1 MCDRM
6 ESTQLPLASPMTKAA
21 RPPAAPRP
29 ILWWVGTFG
38 GAFLACVLLFA
49 AWSKA
54 IDPAAFV
61 DQIHNL
67 GLDFAIPAQA
77 VALIALALEAGLGLA
92 LLLGVRRKWVLIP
105 ATLLVAFF
113 LSLTGRAW
121 WLVLHG
127 QGNAAESCG
136 CFGNQVQR
144 TPGQAF
150 WQDLALLV
158 PALLLAWVGRER
170 RAPLFP
176 PVRTAVAVIGAL
188 AIVILAWKAP
198 ELPLDDLATRLRPGL
213 QVGGICTGEGA
224 QKVCIDSLIP
234 ELRQGEHV
242 VILGKLDD
250 DSLTHSVDALNAY
263 SSDAAS
269 AAPGAG
275 KPTLWLLT
283 AATAEQQRAFFW
295 KWGPTFQIREAP
307 PELLRPLY
315 RRLPRSFEVR
325 DGRVTHTFG
334 GLPPF
339 VQAAERSNPQDTST
353 RSSK

>member
-1 MCDRM
+1 M
-6 ESTQLPLASPMTKAA
+6 ESSTQLPLT
-21 RPPAAPRP
+21 RPSTDVAQPPQPPRP
-29 ILWWVGTFG
+29 VLWWVGTFG

-61 DQIHNL
+61 EQIHNL
-67 GLDFAIPAQA
+67 GLDFALPAQA
-77 VALIALALEAGLGLA
+77 IALIALALEAGLGLA

-113 LSLTGRAW
+113 LSLTGRTW

-127 QGNAAESCG
+127 QASAAESCG

-144 TPGQAF
+144 TPGEAF

-158 PALLLAWVGRER
+158 PALLLAWLGRER
-170 RAPLFP
+170 RSPLFP
-176 PVRTAVAVIGAL
+176 PVRTAVAVVGAL
-188 AIVILAWKAP
+188 AVVILAWKAP

-224 QKVCIDSLIP
+224 TRVCLDSLIP

-242 VILGKLDD
+242 VVLAKLDD
-250 DSLTHSVDALNAY
+250 AALTRSVDALNSY
-263 SSDAAS
+263 SG
-269 AAPGAG
+269 GAG
-275 KPTLWLLT
+275 GVSRRTLWVLT

-295 KWGPTFQIREAP
+295 KWAPTFQIREAP

-315 RRLPRSFEVR
+315 RRLPRAFEVK
-325 DGRVTHTFG
+325 DGRVTRTFG
-334 GLPPF
+334 GLPPLTP
-339 VQAAERSNPQDTST
+339 AAERSNP
-353 RSSK
+353 

>member
-1 MCDRM
+1 
-6 ESTQLPLASPMTKAA
+6 
-21 RPPAAPRP
+21 
-29 ILWWVGTFG
+29 VGTFG

-49 AWSKA
+49 AWAKA

-61 DQIHNL
+61 DQIHHL
-67 GLDFAIPAQA
+67 GLDIALPAQA

-113 LSLTGRAW
+113 LSITGRTW
-121 WLVLHG
+121 WLAAHG
-127 QGNAAESCG
+127 QADAAESCG

-144 TPGQAF
+144 TPGEAF

-158 PALLLAWVGRER
+158 PALALAWIGRER
-170 RAPLFP
+170 RMPLFP
-176 PVRTAVAVIGAL
+176 PARTAVAVAGAL
-188 AIVILAWKAP
+188 AVVILAWKAP

-224 QKVCIDSLIP
+224 QKVCLDSLIP

-242 VILGKLDD
+242 VVLAQLDD
-250 DSLTHSVDALNAY
+250 AGLTRSVDALNAY
-263 SSDAAS
+263 
-269 AAPGAG
+269 AG
-275 KPTLWLLT
+275 GTGSGSTGSGSGHPALWLLT

-315 RRLPRSFEVR
+315 RRLPRAFEVR
-325 DGRVTHTFG
+325 DGRVTRTYA

-339 VQAAERSNPQDTST
+339 AQAAARPNLQDTST

>member
-1 MCDRM
+1 M
-6 ESTQLPLASPMTKAA
+6 ESSTQLPLARPMTDAA
-21 RPPAAPRP
+21 GSPRPPRP

-61 DQIHNL
+61 EQIHHL
-67 GLDFAIPAQA
+67 GLDFALPAESL
-77 VALIALALEAGLGLA
+77 ALIALALEAGLGLA

-113 LSLTGRAW
+113 LSLTGRTW
-121 WLVLHG
+121 WMVLHG
-127 QGNAAESCG
+127 QADAAESCG

-158 PALLLAWVGRER
+158 PALLLAWMGRER
-170 RAPLFP
+170 RSPLFP
-176 PVRTAVAVIGAL
+176 PVRTAVAVIGA
-188 AIVILAWKAP
+188 AAVVILAWKAP

-224 QKVCIDSLIP
+224 QRVCLDSLIP
-234 ELRQGEHV
+234 ELRQGENV
-242 VILGKLDD
+242 VVLAKLDD
-250 DSLTHSVDALNAY
+250 AVFTRSVDALNAY
-263 SSDAAS
+263 SS
-269 AAPGAG
+269 GAG
-275 KPTLWLLT
+275 QPALWLLT

-295 KWGPTFQIREAP
+295 KWAPTFQIREAP

-315 RRLPRSFEVR
+315 RRLPRSFAVK
-325 DGRVTHTFG
+325 DGRVTRTFA
-334 GLPPF
+334 GLPPL
-339 VQAAERSNPQDTST
+339 VSAAARPNSQDTST

>member
-1 MCDRM
+1 M
-6 ESTQLPLASPMTKAA
+6 ESTPLPLARPLTGAA
-21 RPPAAPRP
+21 PPPQPPRP

-38 GAFLACVLLFA
+38 GAFLAAVLLFA
-49 AWSKA
+49 AWAKA
-54 IDPAAFV
+54 IDPSAFV
-61 DQIHNL
+61 EQIHNL
-67 GLDFAIPAQA
+67 GLDFALPAQA

-113 LSLTGRAW
+113 LSLTGRSW

-127 QGNAAESCG
+127 QANAAESCG

-158 PALLLAWVGRER
+158 PALLLAWMGRER
-170 RAPLFP
+170 RSPLFP
-176 PVRTAVAVIGAL
+176 PIRTAVAGIGAL
-188 AIVILAWKAP
+188 AVVILAWKAP
-198 ELPLDDLATRLRPGL
+198 ELPLLDDLATRLRPGL

-224 QKVCIDSLIP
+224 QKVCLDGLIP
-234 ELRQGEHV
+234 ELRQGEHLV
-242 VILGKLDD
+242 VLAKLDD
-250 DSLTHSVDALNAY
+250 PAFTRSVDALNAY
-263 SSDAAS
+263 SS
-269 AAPGAG
+269 GAG
-275 KPTLWLLT
+275 HPTLWLLT

-295 KWGPTFQIREAP
+295 KWGPAFQIREAP

-315 RRLPRSFEVR
+315 RRLPRAFEVK
-325 DGRVTHTFG
+325 DGRVTRTFG
-334 GLPPF
+334 GLPPLAP
-339 VQAAERSNPQDTST
+339 AAERPNSQDTST

>member
-1 MCDRM
+1 M
-6 ESTQLPLASPMTKAA
+6 ESTPLPLARPLTDAA
-21 RPPAAPRP
+21 QQPQPPRP
-29 ILWWVGTFG
+29 ILWWLGTFG

-49 AWSKA
+49 AWAKA

-61 DQIHNL
+61 EQIHNL
-67 GLDFAIPAQA
+67 GLDFALPAQG

-105 ATLLVAFF
+105 ASLLVAFF
-113 LSLTGRAW
+113 LSLTGRTW

-127 QGNAAESCG
+127 QASAAESCG

-144 TPGQAF
+144 SPGEAF

-170 RAPLFP
+170 RTPLFP
-176 PVRTAVAVIGAL
+176 PVRTAVAVVGAL
-188 AIVILAWKAP
+188 AVVILAWKAP
-198 ELPLDDLATRLRPGL
+198 ELPLLDDLATRLRPGL

-224 QKVCIDSLIP
+224 QKVCLDSLIP
-234 ELRQGEHV
+234 ELRQGEHLV
-242 VILGKLDD
+242 VLAKLDD
-250 DSLTHSVDALNAY
+250 PAFTRSVDALNSY
-263 SSDAAS
+263 SSGAS
-269 AAPGAG
+269 GAG
-275 KPTLWLLT
+275 RPALWLLT

-315 RRLPRSFEVR
+315 RRLPRSFEVK
-325 DGRVTHTFG
+325 DGRVTRTFG
-334 GLPPF
+334 GLPPLAP
-339 VQAAERSNPQDTST
+339 AAARPNSQDTST
-353 RSSK
+353 RSPK